1 MNQIIPYRNRL
12 KPGTRHSVSI
22 NDNLTGEADAITW
35 WEVLIMLCLLL
46 ISGNPYFLVQKFEL
60 FTVVFSIIPMVH
72 FVRNYKKS
80 VSYRT
85 IFIFVFFLG
94 YEIMH
99 AFMFKLDYTL
109 TVFKLALI
117 LLLSA
122 SVVDIL
128 KNKFIVVLTKTMVL
142 ISLVSFVFVLI
153 SYTPLHK
160 PLYLLAE
167 RLFPIEKNYEGQ
179 STPTLLI
186 YTFCR
191 EYFFGDFSYV
201 RNAGIFWEAGAFAVF
216 LNITL
221 FLHYSSKSIKVVG
234 DLFDKQASILIL
246 ALATTTSTMG
256 ALSLMILLTFFS
268 GQLKSVFKYVLLA
281 LIVITSY
288 LAFSTVE
295 FLGEKI
301 NRELNQSRITNNRFG
316 SALKDFDNIAE
327 RPLLG
332 WSRRIEVVF
341 KTTVRSSVTH
351 RPNGFTNFLRNYGL
365 IYFSVYFFLVFSSF
379 KNIYYYYHHTYNNYL
394 PLFGVIL
401 LFIAS
406 FSEVIFD
413 LAFLKSLLFLYAA
426 YYPLRANAEQNSFN
440 KPVYA

>member
-1 MNQIIPYRNRL
+1 
-12 KPGTRHSVSI
+12 
-22 NDNLTGEADAITW
+22 
-35 WEVLIMLCLLL
+35 
-46 ISGNPYFLVQKFEL
+46 
-60 FTVVFSIIPMVH
+60 
-72 FVRNYKKS
+72 
-80 VSYRT
+80 
-85 IFIFVFFLG
+85 
-94 YEIMH
+94 
-99 AFMFKLDYTL
+99 
-109 TVFKLALI
+109 
-117 LLLSA
+117 
-122 SVVDIL
+122 VVDIL

-153 SYTPLHK
+153 SYTPIHK

-365 IYFSVYFFLVFSSF
+365 IYFSVYFLLVFSSF

-413 LAFLKSLLFLYAA
+413 LAFLKSLIFLYAA
-426 YYPLRANAEQNSFN
+426 YYPLRADAGQNSFN

>member
-1 MNQIIPYRNRL
+1 
-12 KPGTRHSVSI
+12 
-22 NDNLTGEADAITW
+22 
-35 WEVLIMLCLLL
+35 
-46 ISGNPYFLVQKFEL
+46 
-60 FTVVFSIIPMVH
+60 
-72 FVRNYKKS
+72 
-80 VSYRT
+80 
-85 IFIFVFFLG
+85 
-94 YEIMH
+94 
-99 AFMFKLDYTL
+99 
-109 TVFKLALI
+109 
-117 LLLSA
+117 
-122 SVVDIL
+122 
-128 KNKFIVVLTKTMVL
+128 
-142 ISLVSFVFVLI
+142 
-153 SYTPLHK
+153 
-160 PLYLLAE
+160 
-167 RLFPIEKNYEGQ
+167 
-179 STPTLLI
+179 
-186 YTFCR
+186 
-191 EYFFGDFSYV
+191 
-201 RNAGIFWEAGAFAVF
+201 
-216 LNITL
+216 
-221 FLHYSSKSIKVVG
+221 
-234 DLFDKQASILIL
+234 
-246 ALATTTSTMG
+246 
-256 ALSLMILLTFFS
+256 
-268 GQLKSVFKYVLLA
+268 LKSVFKYVLLA